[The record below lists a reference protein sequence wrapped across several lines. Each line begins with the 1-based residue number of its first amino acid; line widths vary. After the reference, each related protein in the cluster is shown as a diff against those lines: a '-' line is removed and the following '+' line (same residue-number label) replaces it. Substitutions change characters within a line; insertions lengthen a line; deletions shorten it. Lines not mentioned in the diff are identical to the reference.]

1 MSAYPWNEPPR
12 YSVVIP
18 FHNEQ
23 DSILELYRRL
33 ARVFNGR
40 LEPVEFVFVDDC
52 STDATPLLLQQL
64 AEQDPRVVV
73 IRLKRNYGQTAA
85 LAAGFD
91 HAAGEIV
98 ITMDGDLQNDP
109 NDIPHM
115 LQTLETTGSDLV
127 IGWRKVRVDHFL
139 LRRLPSRIANWLIAR
154 VSGLALHDFG
164 SGFKVCR
171 RQVIKE
177 IQLYGEWHRFIP
189 ALAHWRGARVT
200 EVPIRNVERPYGRSH
215 YGISRTFRVL
225 FDILTMRFL
234 LHYMTRPL
242 HFFGSAGLTGLL
254 AGGAILLVL
263 LLKKLVYGTHLF
275 IQHGPLLVLGMML
288 VLFGIQLLSIGLL
301 GELLMR
307 TYFDAHRPPVYRV
320 ERIYRAGTLTTAGG
334 RGEL

>member
-1 MSAYPWNEPPR
+1 MSTYPWNEPPR

-23 DSILELYRRL
+23 ESILELYRRL
-33 ARVFNGR
+33 TRVFDGR
-40 LEPVEFVFVDDC
+40 LEPVEFIFVDDC

-91 HAAGEIV
+91 HASGEI
-98 ITMDGDLQNDP
+98 IISMDGDLQHDP
-109 NDIPHM
+109 DDIPHM
-115 LQTLETTGSDLV
+115 LQTLETTNSDLV
-127 IGWRKVRVDHFL
+127 IGWRKVRVDNFL
-139 LRRLPSRIANWLIAR
+139 LRRLPSRVANWLIAR

-171 RQVIKE
+171 RHVIKE

-215 YGISRTFRVL
+215 YGLSRTFRVL
-225 FDILTMRFL
+225 FDILTIRFL
-234 LHYMTRPL
+234 LRYMTRPL